1 MLYSGIK
8 LDQSDIELSLIYTY
22 KKLKKSLSE
31 GLLKGLTKKA
41 SEEFVSSIE
50 NTALLIKNNLLEDFK
65 EVYNYEL

>member
-1 MLYSGIK
+1 MLYSGIE

-22 KKLKKSLSE
+22 KKLKQSLSE
-31 GLLKGLTKKA
+31 GSLKGLEKKA
-41 SEEFVSSIE
+41 SEQFVSSIE